1 MALFPSEAWLK
12 EYVERINDSTEF
24 QEVAATWEGDIC
36 FIFEA
41 QPDKGLA
48 DDLWTWMDLWHG
60 KCRDSKYG
68 LSPEEGE
75 KARFVIRAPYSRW
88 KQVISQDLDPIKG
101 MMSGKLKL
109 KGDIL
114 TMVRHVKAAKALVK
128 VAGTV
133 ETEFLD
139 DQS

>member
-12 EYVERINDSTEF
+12 EYVDKINSSKEYEDA
-24 QEVAATWEGDIC
+24 AATWEGDIC

-48 DDLWTWMDLWHG
+48 EDLWAWMDLWHG
-60 KCRDSKYG
+60 KCRDYKYE

-88 KQVISQDLDPIKG
+88 KQVITQDLDPIKG

-114 TMVRHVKAAKALVK
+114 TMVRHVKAAKALVN

-133 ETEFLD
+133 ETEFID
-139 DQS
+139 DQI

>member
-12 EYVERINDSTEF
+12 EYVDKINSSREF
-24 QEVAATWEGDIC
+24 EEAAATWEGDISYV
-36 FIFEA
+36 FQA
-41 QPDKGLA
+41 QPDIGLA
-48 DDLWTWMDLWHG
+48 DDLWVWMDLWHG
-60 KCRDSKYG
+60 TCRDSKYEVT
-68 LSPEEGE
+68 PQEGE

-88 KQVISQDLDPIKG
+88 KQVIAQDLDPIKG

-114 TMVRHVKAAKALVK
+114 TMIRQVKAAKALVN

-133 ETEFLD
+133 DTEFLD
-139 DQS
+139 QV

>member
-12 EYVERINDSTEF
+12 EYVDKINSSKEF
-24 QEVAATWEGDIC
+24 EEAAATWEGDISYV
-36 FIFEA
+36 FQA
-41 QPDKGLA
+41 QPDIGLA
-48 DDLWTWMDLWHG
+48 DDLWVWMDLWHG
-60 KCRDSKYG
+60 TCRDSKYEVT
-68 LSPEEGE
+68 PQEGE

-88 KQVISQDLDPIKG
+88 KQVIAQDLDPIKG

-114 TMVRHVKAAKALVK
+114 TMIRQVKAAKALVN

-133 ETEFLD
+133 DTEFLD
-139 DQS
+139 QV

>member
-1 MALFPSEAWLK
+1 MALFPSEVWLK
-12 EYVERINDSTEF
+12 EYVDKINSSKEY
-24 QEVAATWEGDIC
+24 EEAAATWEGDIC

-48 DDLWTWMDLWHG
+48 DDLWAWMDLWHG

-88 KQVISQDLDPIKG
+88 KQVITQDLDPIKG

-114 TMVRHVKAAKALVK
+114 TMIRHVKAAKALVN

-139 DQS
+139 DQA

>member
-12 EYVERINDSTEF
+12 EYVDKINSSKEF
-24 QEVAATWEGDIC
+24 EQAAATWEGDISYV
-36 FIFEA
+36 FQA
-41 QPDKGLA
+41 QPDIGLA
-48 DDLWTWMDLWHG
+48 DDLWVWMDLWHG
-60 KCRDSKYG
+60 TCRDSKYEVT
-68 LSPEEGE
+68 PQEGE

-88 KQVISQDLDPIKG
+88 KQVIAQDLDPIKG

-114 TMVRHVKAAKALVK
+114 TMIRQVKAAKALVN

-133 ETEFLD
+133 DTEFLD
-139 DQS
+139 QV